1 MYVYI
6 EWALLVMGTKKMAV
20 NSTQITITIKRAQI
34 IMMIIENKKVNTSCR
49 NLKIINDHNKNQ
61 IKKMR
66 K

>member
-49 NLKIINDHNKNQ
+49 NLKIINDHNKNK
-61 IKKMR
+61 IKK
-66 K
+66 